1 MVIPERTRRVHKIVV
16 PFFLLKLSVVLV
28 SLSAVFF
35 IIIGIDYVHVLGR
48 MAENKR
54 LKGENY
60 KLRQDMQVIRNKV
73 DLMESS
79 VERVRN
85 YAKKLQMLTGQT
97 GQGGAGMPDMSW
109 GTGESDTERE
119 PSSKPPP
126 GKNHH
131 SQTTPPATES
141 GSGQPYA
148 VNATP
153 LLDRVERLEQISLVT
168 ETGLSEL
175 QTYLVSRSAIMNATP
190 SLMPINGWLSS
201 TFGYRRHPLD
211 GSYRLHAGVDIAADS
226 GTPVRAPAD
235 GTVIFS
241 GIKEGYGKVVV
252 IDHGYGIQTVFGH
265 NSKLFVTQGQHLKR
279 GDKISEV
286 GSTGRSTG
294 PHLHYEIRKNGI
306 PINPLT
312 FISRVRF

>member
-1 MVIPERTRRVHKIVV
+1 MVIPERTRRVRKIVV
-16 PFFLLKLSVVLV
+16 PFFLLKLSIVLF
-28 SLSAVFF
+28 SLGAVFF

-60 KLRQDMQVIRNKV
+60 KLRQDMQLIRNKV

-85 YAKKLQMLTGQT
+85 YAKKLQMLTGQSGT
-97 GQGGAGMPDMSW
+97 GMPDLPW
-109 GTGESDTERE
+109 GSGESDSPRE
-119 PSSKPPP
+119 PSSKPS
-126 GKNHH
+126 GKSRH
-131 SQTTPPATES
+131 SQTAPDTTEPS
-141 GSGQPYA
+141 SSPQDA
-148 VNATP
+148 DNASP
-153 LLDRVERLEQISLVT
+153 LLERVAHLEKSSLVT

-175 QTYLVSRSAIMNATP
+175 QTYLVARSAIINATP

-201 TFGYRRHPLD
+201 SFGYRRHPLD
-211 GSYRLHAGVDIAADS
+211 GSYRLHAGVDIAAEP

-241 GIKEGYGKVVV
+241 GYKEGYGKVVV

-265 NSKLFVTQGQHLKR
+265 NSKLFVTQGEHLKR
-279 GDKISEV
+279 GEKISEV